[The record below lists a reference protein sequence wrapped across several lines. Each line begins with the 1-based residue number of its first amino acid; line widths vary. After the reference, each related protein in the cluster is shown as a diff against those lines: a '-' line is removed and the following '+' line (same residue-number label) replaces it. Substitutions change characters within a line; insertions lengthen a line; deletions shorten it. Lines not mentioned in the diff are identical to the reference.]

1 METSTMTIVLIAFLS
16 LWLPCAGLVW
26 LGLRRERRLLQA
38 VARESTATS
47 LSRTPRAVTGDR
59 NYGYDD

>member
-38 VARESTATS
+38 VARESTRHLS
-47 LSRTPRAVTGDR
+47 LAHTARGNRRP
-59 NYGYDD
+59 